1 MRLPLTIA
9 FVCVATLAA
18 CAKGDKDFT
27 PKTDEEKELY
37 TLGVL
42 ISRNVESFDFTD
54 KEIEIVK
61 AGVDHGARGR
71 AKLEQDEMEKLVPK
85 LQEMQTKR
93 IEAAGIRAKDEGVAY
108 LAKAEKETGAVKL
121 PSGVIVKVTKEGTG
135 AQPVATDTVKV
146 HYTGKLTSGKDF
158 DSSREKRPD
167 GSGGEP
173 VEFPLAG
180 VIPCWGEGV
189 QQLKVGSQAQLVC
202 PSEQAYGAEGR
213 PPQIPGNSVLV
224 FDVELLEIVKA
235 EPAPAAGGAAPAGA
249 APKAN

>member
-1 MRLPLTIA
+1 MRFSPAIA
-9 FVCVATLAA
+9 FICVATLAA
-18 CAKGDKDFT
+18 CTQGAKDFT

-71 AKLEQDEMEKLVPK
+71 AKLEQEEMEKLVPK

-93 IEAAGIRAKDEGVAY
+93 LEAAATRAKDEGVAY
-108 LAKAEKETGAVKL
+108 LAKAEKEQGAVKL
-121 PSGVIVKVTKEGTG
+121 PNGVIVKVTKEGDG
-135 AQPVATDTVKV
+135 AQPVATDSVKV
-146 HYTGKLTSGKDF
+146 HYEGKLTNGKVF
-158 DSSREKRPD
+158 DSSIKRN
-167 GSGGEP
+167 EP
-173 VEFPLAG
+173 AEFPLAG

-189 QQLKVGSQAQLVC
+189 QKLKVGSKAQLIC
-202 PSEQAYGAEGR
+202 PADQAYGAEGR
-213 PPQIPGNSVLV
+213 PPQIPGNSTLV
-224 FDVELLEIVKA
+224 FDVELLEILKP
-235 EPAPAAGGAAPAGA
+235 EAAPAPDATAPAGT